1 MPLDYRPATA
11 DDVPRCIQLRA
22 LTRHNAVSAE
32 RLASYGITADSWGD
46 ALRRGEQ
53 AGFVATQQGDIVGY
67 CFGDTR
73 SGEVL
78 VLALLP
84 AHEDQGVG
92 RRLLDQVVER
102 LRAAGHRRLFLGCST
117 DAATRSHGFYRHLGW
132 VPTGRIDAHGD
143 EILEYAALAP
153 QPLNSPMSTAAR
165 VHLFP
170 AMAGTGQSC
179 QVAPEKRIAGNP
191 TQTVWL
197 HYASEDQRFCAGLWH
212 SGVGKW
218 SIRYT
223 EDEYCHILEGCSI
236 VTADGGATVTLRP
249 GDQFVI
255 PRGFVGT
262 WEVVEPTLKRFVI
275 HEVEPAEPS

>member
-1 MPLDYRPATA
+1 MPLAYRPATA

-22 LTRHNAVSAE
+22 LTRHNAVSVE

-53 AGFVATQQGDIVGY
+53 AGFVATQHGDIVGY

-84 AHEDQGVG
+84 AHEGQGVG

-117 DAATRSHGFYRHLGW
+117 DPATRSHGFYRHLGW

-143 EILEYAALAP
+143 EILQYAALPP
-153 QPLNSPMSTAAR
+153 QPLNSPMPTPAR

-170 AMAGTGQSC
+170 AHGRSRRSPARSRPKSASPATRRRPSGCTTPAKTSASAPACGT
-179 QVAPEKRIAGNP
+179 A
-191 TQTVWL
+191 
-197 HYASEDQRFCAGLWH
+197 ASA
-212 SGVGKW
+212 SGASATAKTSTATSSKAAASSPRTTALRSRCGRAIISSSRAASSARGRW
-218 SIRYT
+218 SSR
-223 EDEYCHILEGCSI
+223 H
-236 VTADGGATVTLRP
+236 
-249 GDQFVI
+249 
-255 PRGFVGT
+255 
-262 WEVVEPTLKRFVI
+262 
-275 HEVEPAEPS
+275 